1 MKFMKSSHAH
11 NVVFRQF
18 SQVLPSEV
26 TVFVFCFVRL
36 WDAFFREGKLC
47 KDWIGSSEINFMNI
61 LLFNQTQLLYLQP
74 LVLNDELTKILIG
87 SWPIREKFSP
97 NNVMIL
103 LDQVLKR
110 NINTSLLLFTSFYTK
125 QL

>member
-18 SQVLPSEV
+18 SQFLPSEV

-74 LVLNDELTKILIG
+74 LVLNDELIKILIG